1 MRGLG
6 QEKAQKT
13 CPRHAHLSG
22 AVLGIMVHKVL
33 IGLLFRYMFSGI
45 LFFAAKDCAV
55 SFTCP
60 LFLALPGVWIIF
72 AGVAC
77 SPWDFDI

>member
-1 MRGLG
+1 
-6 QEKAQKT
+6 
-13 CPRHAHLSG
+13 
-22 AVLGIMVHKVL
+22 MVHKVL